1 MEYQP
6 GSKEDFD
13 RLYQASYQRIFRT
26 LATILGDAAAAE
38 DCTQDAFL
46 KAYRA
51 WPRWKGDS
59 PAEAWVHRIA
69 INTALSFIRKR
80 RLREVGELI
89 LRLGRPVAPDPEE
102 RATGGQVLAEI
113 RRLPAKQ
120 AAVVVLRHLHG
131 YTNREIAAALGEP
144 ESTIATRLMVAKRTL
159 RARLRDVVHEE
170 SDTSGDLSVLSLMNV
185 NGGDGLNLER
195 LLEQELQKAAGKLQ
209 GPHPLAGQ
217 SAYHAAFAAGGVALS
232 PFSSILALVT
242 TKAAVAAAAATIV
255 VGGAAVGTVATGS
268 PNPTAWGQA
277 VVAAVQGCKATE
289 AANDATASGARTS
302 GSQASAARQ
311 NVGQCV
317 RAFAKQHGTD
327 ERALHS
333 KASEAR
339 ENHPTGKPTDH
350 PGGKPSDLPGHK
362 PTDLPEGKPSDL
374 PNGKPSDQPG
384 GPPSGVPSVKPSPK
398 ATN

>member
-1 MEYQP
+1 MEYRP

-13 RLYQASYQRIFRT
+13 RLYQATYQKVYRT
-26 LATILGDAAAAE
+26 LAAILGDAAAAE
-38 DCTQDAFL
+38 DCAQDAFL
-46 KAYRA
+46 KAYRG

-59 PAEAWVHRIA
+59 PAEAWIHRIA
-69 INTALSFIRKR
+69 INTAISFMRRRK
-80 RLREVGELI
+80 LREVGELI
-89 LRLGRPVAPDPEE
+89 RRLGRPVEPDPEE
-102 RATGGQVLAEI
+102 QATSGQVLAEI

-131 YTNREIAAALGEP
+131 YTNREIATALGEP

-159 RARLRDVVHEE
+159 RARLAGIFQAE
-170 SDTSGDLSVLSLMNV
+170 SDTSAELSVFLFRMNV
-185 NGGDGLNLER
+185 NGGDGLDLER
-195 LLEQELQKAAGKLQ
+195 LLQQELQKAAGKLQ

-232 PFSSILALVT
+232 PLSSIFAFLT
-242 TKAAVAAAAATIV
+242 TKAAIAAAAATIV
-255 VGGAAVGTVATGS
+255 VGGAAVGVVATGS
-268 PNPTAWGQA
+268 PNPTVWGQA
-277 VVAAVQGCKATE
+277 VVAAVQGCKAVE
-289 AANDATASGARTS
+289 AANDATAGGTN

-317 RAFAKQHGTD
+317 SAFAKQHGAD